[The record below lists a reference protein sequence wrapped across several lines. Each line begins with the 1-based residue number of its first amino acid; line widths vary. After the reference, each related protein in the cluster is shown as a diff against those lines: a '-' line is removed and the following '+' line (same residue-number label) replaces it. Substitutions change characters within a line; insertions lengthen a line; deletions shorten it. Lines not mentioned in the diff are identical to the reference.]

1 MFLFLWSFLLVL
13 HRHVKQGR
21 TLLPTSLHLLRME
34 IMFQKWSKLVIR
46 VTKDS
51 ICMKITDSKRDFD
64 VASYKKSNYL
74 YINVLYNQR
83 LSTLYL

>member
-1 MFLFLWSFLLVL
+1 MVVVISPPPARKTGEDFISDVFTFITDGN
-13 HRHVKQGR
+13 HV
-21 TLLPTSLHLLRME
+21 
-34 IMFQKWSKLVIR
+34 SKMVQIS
-46 VTKDS
+46 DS
-51 ICMKITDSKRDFD
+51 CDKRMKITDSKRDFD